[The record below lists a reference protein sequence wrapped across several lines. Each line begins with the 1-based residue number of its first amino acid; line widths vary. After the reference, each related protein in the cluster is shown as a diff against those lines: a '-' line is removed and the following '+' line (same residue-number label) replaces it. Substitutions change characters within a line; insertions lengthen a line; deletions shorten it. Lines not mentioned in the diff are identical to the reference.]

1 MQTGRTHL
9 RRGEG
14 SMNSQ
19 NRRTEERV
27 AVRMPIRFR
36 PITDPPSA
44 ELSAESVNISE
55 HGLFFAT
62 NCPLQVGEEVEIYLR
77 MPRELSNNLV
87 QVRWSARV
95 VHVDPSYGAGKNGIG
110 VHVETYAPI
119 IEREGWIC

>member
-1 MQTGRTHL
+1 M
-9 RRGEG
+9 
-14 SMNSQ
+14 SSND
-19 NRRTEERV
+19 RRTEDRI

-95 VHVDPSYGAGKNGIG
+95 VHVEPNCGLEKNGIG

-119 IEREGWIC
+119 VEREGWIC

>member
-1 MQTGRTHL
+1 
-9 RRGEG
+9 
-14 SMNSQ
+14 MNSN
-19 NRRTEERV
+19 NRRIEERI

-55 HGLFFAT
+55 HGLFFST
-62 NCPLQVGEEVEIYLR
+62 TCPLEVGEEVEIYLR

-95 VHVDPSYGAGKNGIG
+95 VHVEHHGELGKTGIG

-119 IEREGWIC
+119 VEREGWIC